1 MSLLSTSSTSS
12 SERKGEPK
20 AVWAV
25 FFASVIAFMGIG
37 LVDPILP
44 AISNQLAASPSEVT
58 LLFSSYTLIMA
69 TAMLITG
76 AVTTRIGIKKTLLL
90 GAVIVALFSTFGG
103 LSSNIWVIIGLRGGW
118 GLGNALLVATALTAI
133 VTLSRSGIKKSVILY
148 ETAIGLGFA
157 MGPLLGGLLGEIS
170 WRWPFFSV
178 GILMIVS
185 FISILILLPN
195 LKEQKTGEHA
205 KAVTSLADPFHAM
218 KHGSI
223 AVIGLVAALYYYGFF
238 TLLAYAPFVT
248 GLDARGIGFVFL
260 GWGVL
265 VAITSVFMAP
275 KLQKKFGTINSM
287 CMTLTLFA
295 AVLIVMG
302 IFVSI
307 QWVVILCIISAGAFM
322 GNTSTLV
329 TAAMMGASNIE
340 KSTVS
345 SAYGFLRFIGGAI
358 APFLSGELA
367 KIFTSNVPFIV
378 GGCLVVTAVI
388 FVIINRQYVDHI
400 DQSKTSHQSS

>member
-1 MSLLSTSSTSS
+1 MSLLPFNSSHS
-12 SERKGEPK
+12 RKKGEPK

-25 FFASVIAFMGIG
+25 FFASTIAFMGVG

-44 AISNQLAASPSEVT
+44 AISNQLVASPSQVT
-58 LLFSSYTLIMA
+58 LLFSSYTLVMA

-76 AVTTRIGIKKTLLL
+76 VITTKLGIKRTLLL
-90 GAVIVALFSTFGG
+90 GAVIVTLFSTLGG
-103 LSSNIWVIIGLRGGW
+103 ISSNIWVIIGLRGGW
-118 GLGNALLVATALTAI
+118 GLGNAILVATALTAI
-133 VTLSRSGIKKSVILY
+133 VTLSKNEIKKSVILY

-170 WRWPFFSV
+170 WRWPFLGV

-185 FISILILLPN
+185 FIFILSSMPN
-195 LKEQKTGEHA
+195 LKEQTEKSV
-205 KAVTSLADPFHAM
+205 KAATSLAAPFHAM
-218 KHGSI
+218 KHASI

-260 GWGVL
+260 GWGIL
-265 VAITSVFMAP
+265 VGITSVLMAP
-275 KLQKKFGTINSM
+275 KLQQKFGTINSM

-295 AVLIVMG
+295 VVLLIMG
-302 IFVSI
+302 ICVSI
-307 QWVVILCIISAGAFM
+307 QWIVIICIISAGAFM

-329 TAAMMGASNIE
+329 TGAIMDASNFE

-358 APFLSGELA
+358 APFTSGILA
-367 KIFTSNVPFIV
+367 EIFTPHIPFIV
-378 GGCLVVTAVI
+378 GGCLVITSVI
-388 FVIINRQYVDHI
+388 FLLINRHHIDHI
-400 DQSKTSHQSS
+400 DKSEVKYQSL